1 MLKDVVSRFL
11 FAALTIGTIL
21 QEKTLQRRR
30 QKLRAMQNGLDFGE
44 AYGTMLERIKAQR
57 GMRASIGMAVLMWIS
72 HSKRPLQTD
81 EICHAIAITFWMESD
96 DLDNDNTPAISTLLD
111 YCQGLVTIDK
121 GTSTI
126 RLIHF
131 TLQEYL
137 STHSDHFGRT
147 HSTIAEVCLTYLNFQ
162 HIKNLSASP
171 SHDPQNTPFLE
182 YSSLYWG
189 THMQMGPTDLA
200 KKSALQLLDQFDSHI
215 AAKVLWNSI
224 SGEFT
229 TGPIPDSKPFSALHC
244 ISYFGIAEVANTLIE
259 TKRFDVNQRDSA
271 GVTPLIWAARYGHEK
286 MVELLLRER
295 HVQPDWYDM
304 NYRRTAL
311 SWAAGNGHVEVVR
324 LFLGPGFVNP
334 GGAGRRWRKRA
345 LLASLLHGK
354 RCVNPDSL
362 SESGR
367 TPLSWAAENGHEGV
381 VKLLLERQDVNP
393 DIRDAEFGRTLLSWA
408 AGNGRE
414 GIVELLL
421 ERKDVDPYS
430 ISKSGQTPLA
440 LATENG
446 HDRVVSLLQALNS
459 YHIQ

>member
-1 MLKDVVSRFL
+1 
-11 FAALTIGTIL
+11 
-21 QEKTLQRRR
+21 
-30 QKLRAMQNGLDFGE
+30 MQNGLDFGE
-44 AYGTMLERIKAQR
+44 AYGAMLERIKVQD
-57 GMRASIGMAVLMWIS
+57 GMRASVRMAVLMWIT
-72 HSKRPLQTD
+72 HSRRPLKVD
-81 EICHAIAITFWMESD
+81 DICYAIAIQIGSN
-96 DLDNDNTPAISTLLD
+96 DLDNDDIPPISTLLD

-137 STHSDHFGRT
+137 STRSDLFDGA
-147 HSTIAEVCLTYLNFQ
+147 HSTMAEVCLTYLNFQ

-171 SHDPQNTPFLE
+171 SRDLQSTPFLE

-189 THMQMGPTDLA
+189 THMQMKPTDLA
-200 KKSALQLLDQFDSHI
+200 KKFALQLLDQFDSHI

-229 TGPIPDSKPFSALHC
+229 TGPTPDSKPFSALHC

-259 TKRFDVNQRDSA
+259 TKRLDGNQRDSA

-286 MVELLLRER
+286 IVELLLREK
-295 HVQPDWYDM
+295 HVQPDWHDM

-311 SWAAGNGHVEVVR
+311 SWAAGNGHVEVVK
-324 LFLGPGFVNP
+324 LFLRPGFVNP
-334 GGAGRRWRKRA
+334 EGAGRRWRKRA

-354 RCVNPDSL
+354 RCVNPNNS

-393 DIRDAEFGRTLLSWA
+393 EIRGLEFGRTPLSWA
-408 AGNGRE
+408 AGNARE
-414 GIVELLL
+414 GAVELLL
-421 ERKDVDPYS
+421 ERKDVDPHS
-430 ISKSGQTPLA
+430 FSKSGQTPLA
-440 LATENG
+440 LAAENG
-446 HDRVVSLLQALNS
+446 HDRVVGLLQALYS
-459 YHIQ
+459 YHI